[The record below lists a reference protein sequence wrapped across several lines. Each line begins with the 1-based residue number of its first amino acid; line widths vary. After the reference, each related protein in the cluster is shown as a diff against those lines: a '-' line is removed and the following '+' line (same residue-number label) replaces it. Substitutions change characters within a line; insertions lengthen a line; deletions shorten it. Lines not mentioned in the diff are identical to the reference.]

1 MTVNF
6 NDLLKALYPNTIIL
20 KVRAS
25 IYELGVGD
33 TMQSIALQALYICN
47 LYSTNDKDFDYRL
60 FDSLI

>member
-33 TMQSIALQALYICN
+33 MMRSIALQALYICN
-47 LYSTNDKDFDYRL
+47 LYSTNEKDFDYKL

>member
-33 TMQSIALQALYICN
+33 MMLSIALQALYICN
-47 LYSTNDKDFDYRL
+47 LYSTNDRDFDYKL